1 MALDTYRRKRDF
13 SLTPEPAGRPRRR
26 GKAAAA
32 PVQGHAYLIQKHA
45 ARRLH
50 YDLRLELDGVLKS
63 WAVTRGPSLLPGE
76 KRLAVHVEDHP
87 LEYGD
92 FEGIIPKGQYGGG
105 TVVLWDRG
113 SWRPIGDPH
122 KAYAKGHL
130 EFEIDG
136 EKLHGRWHLVRMHG
150 KPGERGENWLLI
162 KGEDDVARTPDQP
175 DILEERPE
183 SVKTG
188 RTVEQVARD
197 ADARWDSNVGALA
210 SEPERDAPEADTP
223 EADAA
228 ETEAAKPD
236 AAEPDATTRGRRRS
250 RAPAKARG
258 AGTAASAR
266 PRRSR
271 GAATPEP
278 GPTPTPTPTPRK
290 TAAPAPLKG
299 ARTAPLPDFVP
310 PALASLV
317 AKAPSGARWLH
328 EIKFDG
334 YRIEARLDQG
344 EVRLLTRTGLD
355 WTHRFGTAI
364 TEALAALP
372 AKDALIDGEI
382 VVETGAGA
390 SDFSALQADLSEGR
404 ADRFVYYV
412 FDLLHL
418 DGQDLTGATLEARK
432 AALKALVPEGGVL
445 RYSEHFDEDGAMML
459 RHACRLSLEGV
470 VSKRRDEPYRSGRGK
485 GWVKSKCSARQEFV
499 IGGFVPSTTDAH
511 AIGSLVM
518 GVNGED
524 GLRHVGR
531 VGTGYTARVAR
542 DLYQRLVPLEVKASP
557 FASKL
562 EREQARDV
570 RFVKPELVAEVE
582 FRSWT
587 GTGHIRHAAFRGL
600 REDKPAAEVVAEATP
615 DDEATAGARR
625 ARPRPVS
632 GVTLTH
638 PDRLYWPEDGVTKEG
653 LAGYYAEVWRFIA
666 PHIVARPLALLRC
679 PDGVAAQCFFQKHAW
694 RGMNRAI
701 RQVRDPGDPGAEAL
715 LAIDDLDGLIALVQS
730 GVLEIHPWGAPL
742 ADLDRPDT
750 LIFDLDP
757 GEGVAWDAM
766 IAAARE
772 VRARLEAAGLAAFVK
787 TSGGKGLHV
796 VAPLAPKA
804 GWDAAKDF
812 AKSIAAAMAAD
823 DPARF
828 VAVMTKA
835 KRPGRIFVD
844 YLRNGRGST
853 AVAPYST
860 RARVGAAVSMPLA
873 WEELGPAIG
882 PAFYTVENAP
892 MRLAGLDA
900 DPWADF
906 RAAAAPLEA
915 KTPKK
920 RRRR

>member
-1 MALDTYRRKRDF
+1 MALEAYRRKRDF
-13 SLTPEPAGRPRRR
+13 DRTPEPAGHPRRGDR
-26 GKAAAA
+26 TAAAA
-32 PVQGHAYLIQKHA
+32 EGHSYLIQKHA

-122 KAYAKGHL
+122 KGYAKGHL

-136 EKLHGRWHLVRMHG
+136 EKLQGRWHLVRMHG

-162 KGEDDVARTPDQP
+162 KGEDDFARTAGQP
-175 DILEERPE
+175 DILKERPE

-188 RTVEQVARD
+188 RSVEEVARD
-197 ADARWDSNVGALA
+197 ADARWDSDVGAA
-210 SEPERDAPEADTP
+210 APEPPDPTPEPEDGAP
-223 EADAA
+223 AA
-228 ETEAAKPD
+228 AKRRQGARSPAKLRAASPAAAKPAAGRD
-236 AAEPDATTRGRRRS
+236 AAQPET
-250 RAPAKARG
+250 PARQK
-258 AGTAASAR
+258 
-266 PRRSR
+266 
-271 GAATPEP
+271 
-278 GPTPTPTPTPRK
+278 
-290 TAAPAPLKG
+290 AAPAAGRLKG
-299 ARTAPLPDFVP
+299 ARAAALPDFVP
-310 PALASLV
+310 PTLASLV

-334 YRIEARLDQG
+334 YRIEARVDQG
-344 EVRLLTRTGLD
+344 EARLLTRTGLD
-355 WTHRFGTAI
+355 WSGRFGTAI
-364 TEALAALP
+364 TDALAALP
-372 AKDALIDGEI
+372 VKDALIDGEI
-382 VVETGAGA
+382 VVETGSGA

-432 AALKALVPEGGVL
+432 AALEALIPAGGVL
-445 RYSEHFDEDGAMML
+445 RYSEHFDEDGATML

-499 IGGFVPSTTDAH
+499 IGGFVPSTVDAH

-518 GVNGED
+518 GVNGKE

-531 VGTGYTARVAR
+531 VGTGYTAKVAR
-542 DLYQRLVPLEVKASP
+542 ALYQRLAPLEIKASP
-557 FASKL
+557 FAGRL

-570 RFVKPELVAEVE
+570 RFMKPELVAEVE

-587 GTGHIRHAAFRGL
+587 GAGHIRHAAFRGL
-600 REDKPAAEVVAEATP
+600 REDKPAAEVVAEAVP
-615 DDEATAGARR
+615 GDAADAAPAAPRS
-625 ARPRPVS
+625 RPAS
-632 GVTLTH
+632 GVKLTH
-638 PDRLYWPEDGVTKEG
+638 PDRLYWPEDGITKEG
-653 LAGYYAEVWRFIA
+653 LAGYYADVWRFIA
-666 PHIVARPLALLRC
+666 PHIVARPLSLLRC

-701 RQVRDPGDPGAEAL
+701 RQVRDPGDPGAEPL

-742 ADLDRPDT
+742 ADLERPDT

-766 IAAARE
+766 IAAAGE
-772 VRARLEAAGLAAFVK
+772 VRERLSAAGLAAFVK

-796 VAPLAPKA
+796 VAPLTPKA
-804 GWDAAKDF
+804 GWDEAKDF

-882 PAFYTVENAP
+882 PAFFTVANAAA
-892 MRLAGLDA
+892 RLAGLDA
-900 DPWADF
+900 DPWADL